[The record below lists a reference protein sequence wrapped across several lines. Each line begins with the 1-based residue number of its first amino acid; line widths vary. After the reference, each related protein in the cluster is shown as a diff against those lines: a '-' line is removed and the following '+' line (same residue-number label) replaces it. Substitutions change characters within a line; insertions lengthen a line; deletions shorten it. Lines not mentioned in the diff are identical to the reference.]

1 MSITNFINSETGTI
15 VQGVNGIRLCRESW
29 MTERAMKRAALC
41 KTGTQPIKDVLQESE
56 CVTDK
61 DIALRI

>member
-1 MSITNFINSETGTI
+1 MSITNFINSKTGTI
-15 VQGVNGIRLCRESW
+15 VQGVNGIRLCQESW
-29 MTERAMKRAALC
+29 MTERAMKLAARC
-41 KTGTQPIKDVLQESE
+41 KPATQPIKDVLQESE